1 MNFAI
6 ENITIDPTY
15 IELDSWNVHK
25 NFKEAQN
32 LHIDNII
39 RPFNSIQSW
48 TLKNYYNTRVHSHD

>member
-1 MNFAI
+1 MNFVI

-15 IELDSWNVHK
+15 IELDNWNVHI

-48 TLKNYYNTRVHSHD
+48 TLQNYYNTRVHSHH